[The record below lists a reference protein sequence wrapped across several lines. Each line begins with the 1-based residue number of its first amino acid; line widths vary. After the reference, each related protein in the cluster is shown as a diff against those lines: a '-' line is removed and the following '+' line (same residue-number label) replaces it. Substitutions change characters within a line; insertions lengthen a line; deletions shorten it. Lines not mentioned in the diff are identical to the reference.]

1 VSRRLAA
8 WCGGF
13 LLAVLWFDLMF
24 DTQVLGLPPGPLPEP
39 VLASIAG
46 YYARVTTGASPMGR
60 LVGVVMA
67 LAVILSAVQ
76 LARASMPRPL
86 AAVALLAC
94 GAPVLLAAL
103 RVFPNAVRLA
113 QRADP
118 LEVQSALARSICTDH
133 LICLAGIVLYGL
145 LQIAVPRRPDA
156 G

>member
-1 VSRRLAA
+1 MSRRLAA

-60 LVGVVMA
+60 LVGLVMA
-67 LAVILSAVQ
+67 LAVVVTAVQ
-76 LARASMPRPL
+76 LALRSLPRPL
-86 AAVALLAC
+86 AALALLAC

-103 RVFPNAVRLA
+103 RVFPNAVRLG
-113 QRADP
+113 QRADT
-118 LEVQSALARSICTDH
+118 LDIQSELARSILTDH
-133 LICLAGIVLYGL
+133 VICLAGIALYGL
-145 LQIAVPRRPDA
+145 LQIAAPRRPGA

>member
-1 VSRRLAA
+1 MSRRLAA

-24 DTQVLGLPPGPLPEP
+24 DTQVLGMPPGPLPEP

-60 LVGVVMA
+60 LVGLVMA
-67 LAVILSAVQ
+67 LAVVVTAVQ
-76 LARASMPRPL
+76 LARRSLPRPL
-86 AAVALLAC
+86 AAIALLAC

-103 RVFPNAVRLA
+103 RVFPNAVRLG
-113 QRADP
+113 QRADT
-118 LEVQSALARSICTDH
+118 LDVQSELARSILTDH
-133 LICLAGIVLYGL
+133 VICLAGIALYGL
-145 LQIAVPRRPDA
+145 LQIAAPRRPGA